1 MKVQHNTDYNAIH
14 SNTFKAQKAHVH
26 QLEERGKSSYD
37 KISDSVNI
45 KHAEYGRSDNI
56 IKTFNLP
63 GNQQVYLI
71 YSTSVNKITA
81 NIITKDGDVFAV
93 KNENLPKEFE
103 QIKSRE
109 VFNKFL
115 ESAYARVGILSNG
128 DFKLYINQQGLGG
141 GQGGS
146 KSASNSHAYGPAS
159 DASYR
164 GNINANSGPYS
175 NKTCPIGY
183 NYKQHPTSALVGPDM
198 VGGKCEPNVNTI
210 IRARGSGISAGDVH
224 DVGMSYTQHSSGMQP
239 NQPSSAD
246 DFRAAGYIWQNGQG
260 GRDARPGGWVRIESS
275 KISHG
280 GPDGRHKP

>member
-14 SNTFKAQKAHVH
+14 SNTFKAQKAYIH

-56 IKTFNLP
+56 IKTLNLS
-63 GNQQVYLI
+63 GNQQVHLI

-81 NIITKDGDVFAV
+81 NIVTKDGDVFAV

-103 QIKSRE
+103 QIKSGE

-141 GQGGS
+141 MNNPNAQGKYGLSYSKWGS
-146 KSASNSHAYGPAS
+146 STGV
-159 DASYR
+159 
-164 GNINANSGPYS
+164 
-175 NKTCPIGY
+175 CPPGY
-183 NYKQHPTSALVGPDM
+183 DYVAHPNNRVAALI
-198 VGGKCEPNVNTI
+198 GGKCVPDVNTI
-210 IRARGSGISAGDVH
+210 IKGRGSGISAGDVN
-224 DVGMSYTQHSSGMQP
+224 DGKMNYTQHSSGRQP
-239 NQPSSAD
+239 NLPKTAD

>member
-14 SNTFKAQKAHVH
+14 SNTFKTPKPHVH

-56 IKTFNLP
+56 IKTLNLS
-63 GNQQVYLI
+63 GNQQVHLI

-103 QIKSRE
+103 QIKSGE

-115 ESAYARVGILSNG
+115 ESAYARVSILSNG
-128 DFKLYINQQGLGG
+128 DFKLYIMQQGLGG
-141 GQGGS
+141 MNNPNAQGNYGLSYSQWGS
-146 KSASNSHAYGPAS
+146 SRGVCPSGYDYVSHPNNRLA
-159 DASYR
+159 
-164 GNINANSGPYS
+164 
-175 NKTCPIGY
+175 
-183 NYKQHPTSALVGPDM
+183 ALI
-198 VGGKCEPNVNTI
+198 GGKCVPDVNARI
-210 IRARGSGISAGDVH
+210 KARGSGISCGE
-224 DVGMSYTQHSSGMQP
+224 GEGGNYTQHSSGRQP
-239 NQPSSAD
+239 NMPRTAD

-260 GRDARPGGWVRIESS
+260 GRGRTPWWLGAHRIQQDKS
-275 KISHG
+275 
-280 GPDGRHKP
+280 R